1 VGFDYFGLFF
11 VLFGGG
17 LFCSSGLFVCLGILF
32 VFHKVMLTPK
42 ILESCFLSHDLFCSK
57 HFVC

>member
-1 VGFDYFGLFF
+1 LFF